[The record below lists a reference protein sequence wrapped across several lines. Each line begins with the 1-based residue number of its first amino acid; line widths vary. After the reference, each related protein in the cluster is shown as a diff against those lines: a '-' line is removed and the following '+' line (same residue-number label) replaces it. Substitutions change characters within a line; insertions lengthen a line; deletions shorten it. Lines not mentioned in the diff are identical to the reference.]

1 MIVDGKQIAHE
12 LAGAIKKRVT
22 EIDRELSLG
31 ILVAKETAPIKQFV
45 GYKQQFG
52 REVKVT
58 VDVLTLSPLE
68 QKNEILLQKILH
80 VSRTYDGV
88 ILQLPIP
95 SEFTI
100 EQVLNL
106 YPMSVDV
113 DVLGNTAFQQFK
125 EGNLPFLPPVV
136 GACSEILS
144 RHNVSVP
151 NKKIVILGEG
161 RLVGGPTAV
170 WAKRMGGNVT
180 VATKETENISK
191 LTKEAEIIISG
202 TGVPGLITPD
212 MISEGVVL
220 LDAGSG
226 EMAGEVR
233 GDADEA
239 CAEKASLFTPTP
251 GGIGPITVAKVFEN
265 LLALHELRNPHRGV
279 IA

>member
-12 LAGAIKKRVT
+12 LAGTIKKRVVG
-22 EIDRELSLG
+22 IDRELSLG
-31 ILVAKETAPIKQFV
+31 ILIAKETPPIKQFV

-52 REVKVT
+52 REVKVA
-58 VDVLTLSPLE
+58 VDVITLSPLE
-68 QKNEILLQKILH
+68 QENEILLQKILH
-80 VSRTYDGV
+80 ESRKHDGV

-95 SEFTI
+95 NEFTI
-100 EQVLNL
+100 EPILNL
-106 YPMSVDV
+106 YPMSADV

-144 RHNVSVP
+144 RHNISIP
-151 NKKIVILGEG
+151 NKKVLILGEG
-161 RLVGGPTAV
+161 RLVGGPSAV
-170 WAKRMGGNVT
+170 WIARMGGNVT
-180 VATKETENISK
+180 VATKETEDISK

-233 GDADEA
+233 GDADKE
-239 CAEKASLFTPTP
+239 CAEKASVFTPTP
-251 GGIGPITVAKVFEN
+251 GGIGPVTVAKVFEN
-265 LLALHELRNPHRGV
+265 LLALHEIRNPNQRI